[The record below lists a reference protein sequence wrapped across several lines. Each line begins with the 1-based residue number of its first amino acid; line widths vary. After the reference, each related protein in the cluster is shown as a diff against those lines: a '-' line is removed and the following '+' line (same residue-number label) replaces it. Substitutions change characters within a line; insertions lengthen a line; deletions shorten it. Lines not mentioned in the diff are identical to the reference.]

1 MPQILQA
8 PAGGAVTLG
17 SSLSLTAAVVAATPV
32 TFQWYLNGVA
42 IPGATTATLSSQYLY
57 TTSYAASQAGIYTV
71 VATTAGAG
79 GGSVTSPGATVTVQ
93 TSSGV
98 TILTT
103 PTITTNLASATA
115 IYANGAVI
123 PVNLGVAA
131 VASLQLSYQWYL
143 NGSAIAGATSADFGA
158 TAPGVYTVM
167 VSTSAG
173 SVLSQAATVNVT
185 TSSGVPVVVAPT
197 LVSQPQGGT
206 LVYGSSH
213 NPTNLT
219 VGAVALLPLSYQWSL
234 NGNVIPGAT
243 TSTYTASTAGSYTVT
258 VTSSAGSVTSAP
270 AMLAWANRLINIS
283 SRVTLSP
290 TAPATIGFVLS
301 STTGASKQVLVRSIG
316 PGLLAYGVAS
326 PIGHPSL
333 TVYNAGGA
341 VIATNTGWG
350 NSPAVVAA
358 DSATGAFPLQTG
370 STDSAL
376 VLTLPPGAYT
386 AQASSADG
394 STGNVLIE
402 TYEVTADNPRLIN
415 LSTLATVS
423 SGTNG
428 PIVGG
433 FVTSGTQSSQV
444 LVRAIG
450 PALGTY
456 GVTGTLAQPVLSIY
470 NANGVLIGV
479 NAGWSSNASANAVSI
494 AAAAT
499 ATGAFAL
506 QPGSADAALLLTLAP
521 GAYTAQI
528 TGVNGTGGAAL
539 LEFYLAPSP

>member
-1 MPQILQA
+1 M
-8 PAGGAVTLG
+8 
-17 SSLSLTAAVVAATPV
+17 
-32 TFQWYLNGVA
+32 
-42 IPGATTATLSSQYLY
+42 
-57 TTSYAASQAGIYTV
+57 
-71 VATTAGAG
+71 
-79 GGSVTSPGATVTVQ
+79 
-93 TSSGV
+93 
-98 TILTT
+98 
-103 PTITTNLASATA
+103 
-115 IYANGAVI
+115 
-123 PVNLGVAA
+123 
-131 VASLQLSYQWYL
+131 
-143 NGSAIAGATSADFGA
+143 
-158 TAPGVYTVM
+158 
-167 VSTSAG
+167 
-173 SVLSQAATVNVT
+173 
-185 TSSGVPVVVAPT
+185 
-197 LVSQPQGGT
+197 
-206 LVYGSSH
+206 
-213 NPTNLT
+213 
-219 VGAVALLPLSYQWSL
+219 
-234 NGNVIPGAT
+234 
-243 TSTYTASTAGSYTVT
+243 
-258 VTSSAGSVTSAP
+258 TSAP
-270 AMLAWANRLINIS
+270 AVLAWANRLIDIS
-283 SRVTLSP
+283 SRVTVSP
-290 TAPATIGFVLS
+290 TAPATTGFVVS
-301 STTGASKQVLVRSIG
+301 STTGASKQVLVRAVG
-316 PGLLAYGVAS
+316 PGLLAYGVSS
-326 PIGHPSL
+326 PIAHPSL

-341 VIATNTGWG
+341 IIATNTGWG

-358 DSATGAFPLQTG
+358 DSATGAFPLQAG